1 MYMISRIVLVVLAL
15 VIIGGAVF
23 LASWDIPAPSAP
35 VEKAIPND
43 RIFR

>member
-1 MYMISRIVLVVLAL
+1 MNMISRIVLVVLAL
-15 VIIGGAVF
+15 VVIGGAVF